1 MGSFEIIEHTADVGI
16 VARGATLAELFE
28 QAARGLADISGTW
41 TPGAPEKTVQI
52 DLDARDLEA
61 LMVDWLNELM
71 YLQEIHD
78 AHYASV
84 DVTEM
89 SEGRLQATIGLS
101 TGKEWT
107 GTAVK
112 AATFHK
118 LLVERRSDEWYSR
131 VYVDV

>member
-16 VARGATLAELFE
+16 VARGATATELFE

-41 TPGAPEKTVQI
+41 TPGAPDRHVQV
-52 DLDARDLEA
+52 DLDAPDLGA

-71 YLQEIHD
+71 YLQEIND
-78 AHYASV
+78 AHYSSV
-84 DVTEM
+84 EVRWVSDR
-89 SEGRLQATIGLS
+89 RLQASIGLS
-101 TGKEWT
+101 AGAEWT

-118 LLVERRSDEWYSR
+118 LVVEQRSDEWFAR

>member
-16 VARGATLAELFE
+16 AARADTLGELFE
-28 QAARGLADISGTW
+28 QAALGLADISGTW
-41 TPGAPEKTVQI
+41 VPNTPEIKIDVELVAP
-52 DLDARDLEA
+52 DLGA

-78 AHYASV
+78 AAYCAFEV
-84 DVTEM
+84 GTVA
-89 SEGRLQATIGLS
+89 EGSLRARVGLS
-101 TGKEWT
+101 RSTGET

-112 AATFHK
+112 AATWHG
-118 LLVERRSDEWYSR
+118 LVVEQRADGWFTR

>member
-16 VARGATLAELFE
+16 EARSASLSELFE
-28 QAARGLADISGTW
+28 LAARGLADISGTW
-41 TPGAPEKTVQI
+41 TPGAPDRLIEFE
-52 DLDARDLEA
+52 LDAPDLPA

-84 DVTEM
+84 KVAEI
-89 SEGRLQATIGLS
+89 SEKRLKAVVGLS
-101 TGKEWT
+101 AGKEWT

-118 LLVERRSDEWYSR
+118 LVVEERSEEWFTR

>member
-1 MGSFEIIEHTADVGI
+1 MGSYEIVEHTADVGI
-16 VARGATLAELFE
+16 VARASTLAELFE

-41 TPGAPEKTVQI
+41 TPGTAEKRVQI
-52 DLDARDLEA
+52 DLDSRDLEG

-84 DVTEM
+84 DVTEI
-89 SEGRLQATIGLS
+89 SEQQLRATIGLS
-101 TGKEWT
+101 VGKEWT

-118 LLVERRSDEWYSR
+118 LVVEQRSDEWFTR

>member
-16 VARGATLAELFE
+16 AAEAATLPELFE

-41 TPGAPEKTVQI
+41 TPGAP
-52 DLDARDLEA
+52 DLEIDIQLSGGDLGA
-61 LMVDWLNELM
+61 VMVDWLNELM

-78 AHYASV
+78 AHYSAFEVKKV
-84 DVTEM
+84 DQETVV
-89 SEGRLQATIGLS
+89 AVVGLS
-101 TGKEWT
+101 TATRGT

-118 LLVERRSDEWYSR
+118 LVVEQRSKGWFAR

>member
-16 VARGATLAELFE
+16 AAEAATLPELFE

-41 TPGAPEKTVQI
+41 TPGAPEKEVRVQ
-52 DLDARDLEA
+52 LDARDLPA

-78 AHYASV
+78 AHYSSV
-84 DVTEM
+84 VVERVDQ
-89 SEGRLQATIGLS
+89 GRLDAKVGLTATDRG
-101 TGKEWT
+101 T

-118 LLVERRSDEWYSR
+118 LVVEPRSEGWFTR

>member
-16 VARGATLAELFE
+16 TARAETLTELFE

-41 TPGAPEKTVQI
+41 HPGDPETEINIELEAP
-52 DLDARDLEA
+52 DLGA

-78 AHYASV
+78 AAYCALEVKAVGAGS
-84 DVTEM
+84 
-89 SEGRLQATIGLS
+89 LQATVGLTRS
-101 TGKEWT
+101 TGET

-112 AATFHK
+112 AATWHQ
-118 LLVERRSDEWYSR
+118 LVVEERADGWFTRI
-131 VYVDV
+131 YVDV